1 MKCHYHPDRDS
12 VNNCAICGKPICSE
26 CGMEVGGNILCKD
39 CVNSL
44 ISDSLTSKVSEKINQ
59 TKNESNKDRNISEQ
73 PQTTQQPK
81 PEPQPQTTQQPK
93 PEHKIE
99 KTSSIKQEPANIFNN
114 DNEEKIEENTPEIN
128 NSSEKITKQKELED
142 KYEKY
147 LDDLYFDEPD
157 KEELNLENYKKE
169 EDLSLSEQLSND
181 EELNKKVP
189 YEKPS
194 KKGNQGYYAGSVKE
208 DEKKYVW
215 STKPN
220 MNHKPSRNNLNRNFI
235 EKNKPKKEKEPYS
248 ATDIIL
254 TIILIILILIVIF
267 YIVYLFAL
275 SSNYP
280 TFLEAVIGLVTNPIQ
295 FIGTIFS

>member
-59 TKNESNKDRNISEQ
+59 TKNESNKDQNISE
-73 PQTTQQPK
+73 
-81 PEPQPQTTQQPK
+81 QPQTTQQPK

-267 YIVYLFAL
+267 YIIYLFAL